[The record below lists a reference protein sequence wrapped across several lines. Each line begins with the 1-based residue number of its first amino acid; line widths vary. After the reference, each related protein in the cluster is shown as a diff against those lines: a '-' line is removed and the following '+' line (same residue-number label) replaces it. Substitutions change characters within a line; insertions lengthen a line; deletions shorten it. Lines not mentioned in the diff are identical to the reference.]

1 MRYWLVSLGLGLAL
15 VAALAAGA
23 TAESLNS
30 TFGVRLYG
38 APVGRMVVA
47 ANTDGKSYAAKGEF
61 RTTGLAGLLARVRFT
76 MSAHGV
82 GTVPRLSPRSYSED
96 LDTGYRSS
104 STSLAFAASDSRI
117 DPLSALLAVL
127 VDRPAST
134 GCAFDGQTF
143 DGERS
148 MRVRMR
154 AATESADGL
163 VCAGQLTRVQG
174 YTAEEMAQATGFPFS
189 VQFNRT
195 GDRLVVERADVKTIH
210 GQVALVRR

>member
-1 MRYWLVSLGLGLAL
+1 MLEIVQKWFAGFALALGLA
-15 VAALAAGA
+15 VPAA
-23 TAESLNS
+23 AENLSA

-47 ANTDGKSYAAKGEF
+47 SNSNGSSYAAKGEF

-76 MSAHGV
+76 MSARGA
-82 GTVPRLSPRSYSED
+82 GEVPRMRSHSYSED
-96 LDTGYRSS
+96 LDTGYRTSSANLAFSS
-104 STSLAFAASDSRI
+104 SDARI
-117 DPLSALLAVL
+117 DPLTALLAAL

-148 MRVRMR
+148 MRVRIR
-154 AATESADGL
+154 KASESDEGIT
-163 VCAGQLTRVQG
+163 CTGQLTRVQG

-189 VQFNRT
+189 IEFRRA
-195 GDRLVVERADVKTIH
+195 GDTLVAERADVKTIH